1 MMMSID
7 SRNMRAGLLI
17 LPAMFFSLAAYS
29 SEGVQSDAPGVK
41 TGTFQSPFKMDCIT
55 RPSNGMTT
63 ANRFMVSM
71 NMSDHS
77 NHDQHAHHRMMME
90 QNDYKIDKVD
100 YSIPDVFLTSHKG
113 EKTHLPQLLNSDKPV
128 MLNFIFTTCTTICPV
143 LSASFHQVQE
153 ILGKDESVSM
163 ISITIDPEYDTPQ
176 QLMKYAKRFKAQD
189 NWQFFTGSYK
199 DVVSVEK
206 AFDIFRG
213 SKLNHEPI
221 TLIRGDAEAS
231 WIRIDG
237 LASAENIVKE
247 YHRIMDNE
255 E

>member
-1 MMMSID
+1 MMSLD
-7 SRNMRAGLLI
+7 SRNMCAGLFI
-17 LPAMFFSLAAYS
+17 LPAMVFSLATYS
-29 SEGVQSDAPGVK
+29 SEGEISDAPGIE
-41 TGTFQSPFKMDCIT
+41 TGTFQPPFKMDCIT
-55 RPSNGMTT
+55 RPSNDMTT
-63 ANRFMVSM
+63 ANRFMVST

-176 QLMKYAKRFKAQD
+176 QLMKYARRFKAQD

-221 TLIRGDAEAS
+221 TLIRGDADAS
-231 WIRIDG
+231 WIRING
-237 LASAENIVKE
+237 LASAEDIVKE
-247 YHRIMDNE
+247 YQSILDNE